1 MSLDELKEKYKDVI
15 PVPIVKIASDVGLDI
30 YETDEFH
37 DNLSGSLKKEGD
49 KFVIYVNAK
58 QSPKRK
64 RFTIA
69 HEIAHYFLHKD
80 KIGTEHVDNVKQPA
94 PELHR
99 EDGVVMTQEQ
109 RHLEQEAN
117 ELAADLLMPRDA
129 FLREWEKA
137 TDVSEVA
144 HAFKVSTS
152 AATVRALKL
161 ANSYTT

>member
-1 MSLDELKEKYKDVI
+1 MTMAELKEKYKDVI
-15 PVPIVKIASDVGLDI
+15 PVPIVQLAADIGLDV

-69 HEIAHYFLHKD
+69 HEVAHYLLHRD
-80 KIGTEHVDNVKQPA
+80 KIGTEHIDNVKQPA

-99 EDGVVMTQEQ
+99 EDGVVMTREE
-109 RHLEQEAN
+109 RKLEQEAN
-117 ELAADLLMPRDA
+117 DLAADLLMPRDA
-129 FLREWEKA
+129 FLQEWEKA
-137 TDVSEVA
+137 TDVCEVA
-144 HAFKVSTS
+144 DAFKVSTS
-152 AATVRALKL
+152 AATVRSLKL